1 MRRLGAPFATLAVFV
16 ALEASAVF
24 GVRAQPA
31 PTSMPSSASPPVA
44 TSPTAS
50 GSVQTPVPVVA
61 PSVGGPA
68 PTLTPAAA
76 ATATQPSVEPSAASG
91 GTALP
96 APSPSP
102 TQPPIIADPANVGVS
117 PGGTQFVHVTHVLGA
132 ITANVA
138 NPDIVTAAVDQGSA
152 TIAIFGKALGS
163 TTITIGDGRGLTRE
177 VPVRV
182 AYPAG
187 DVAAAASVRIT
198 GDPATQLFVRD
209 QAVAAAALAAGTRP
223 GATVVTAPDSVSVGK
238 PLALDDTT
246 DVNVPL
252 IVAGDGYFTVQGTT
266 RVRVVNFAQPR
277 IPPRSL
283 LVSDYPETLR
293 QNGILFTAE
302 LTATGVERF
311 LYYHYNP
318 PGEPERR
325 IVLKV
330 RNDSSQPALVQYIA
344 GVAGPE
350 ANEMEV
356 GHLSTQRFLVRRAQ
370 NEGTV
375 VTIPAQ
381 STANL
386 AQQVLPAGQTVSGLM
401 QLHEIEGAPLGL
413 TLVAQNAADP
423 VDAAIPSSALL
434 VGDRP
439 HARGIYKIPEF
450 FFDRSYD
457 TEGPDLELPIG
468 QIALPNL
475 VQGQTLAGDYGVLQ
489 SVTVRIVNNDRRH
502 ARQIALY
509 ANPRGGKATGTFI
522 IDRVL
527 VQAHAMAP
535 FGHYKLRQ
543 YTIGPGSFVRTEIVT
558 MPEGGSSYPIR
569 LIVAPDDGSAP
580 PGSPGSPVY

>member
-1 MRRLGAPFATLAVFV
+1 MQTVF
-16 ALEASAVF
+16 LS
-24 GVRAQPA
+24 
-31 PTSMPSSASPPVA
+31 
-44 TSPTAS
+44 
-50 GSVQTPVPVVA
+50 
-61 PSVGGPA
+61 
-68 PTLTPAAA
+68 
-76 ATATQPSVEPSAASG
+76 
-91 GTALP
+91 
-96 APSPSP
+96 
-102 TQPPIIADPANVGVS
+102 
-117 PGGTQFVHVTHVLGA
+117 HVLGA
-132 ITANVA
+132 ITVA
-138 NPDIVTAAVDQGSA
+138 VADAAVATATVDQGSA
-152 TIAIFGKALGS
+152 TVAIVGKTLGS
-163 TTITIGDGRGLTRE
+163 TTITVGDSRGLTRDI
-177 VPVRV
+177 PVRV

-187 DVAAAASVRIT
+187 DIAPTASVRIT

-223 GATVVTAPDSVSVGK
+223 GASVVTAPDSVSVVK
-238 PLALDDTT
+238 PLALDDLM
-246 DVNVPL
+246 DVAVPL
-252 IVAGDGYFTVQGTT
+252 IVQGDGYFTVQGTT

-293 QNGILFTAE
+293 ENGILFTSG
-302 LTATGVERF
+302 LTTAGVERF

-318 PGEPERR
+318 PTQPERR

-330 RNDSSQPALVQYIA
+330 RNDSPEPALVQYIA

-350 ANEMEV
+350 DNEMEV

-381 STANL
+381 STTNL
-386 AQQVLPAGQTVSGLM
+386 AQQLLPAGQTVSGLM
-401 QLHEIEGAPLGL
+401 QLSEIEGAPLGL
-413 TLVAQNAADP
+413 TLVAQNAIDP
-423 VDAAIPSSALL
+423 LNAAIPSSALL

-439 HARGIYKIPEF
+439 HARGVYRIPEF

-457 TEGPDLELPIG
+457 AEGPDLELPIG
-468 QIALPNL
+468 QIPLPNL
-475 VQGQTLAGDYGVLQ
+475 VQGETLAGDYGVLQ

-509 ANPRGGKATGTFI
+509 ANPRGGRATGTFI

-569 LIVAPDDGSAP
+569 LIMAPDDGSAP